1 MRLKN
6 SYFYTLKENA
16 KDEDS
21 VSSNLLVRAGYI
33 KKSSAGVYMML
44 PLGWKVMKHIEEILR
59 EEMDRT
65 DCQELLMPALIPED
79 IYVASGRRA
88 GFGDSMFSLKDRK
101 KQSYVLGPTHEE
113 LFAQAAKMKIKSYK
127 DMPFSLYQL
136 ETKFRDEP
144 RPRFG
149 LIRTREFIMKD
160 AYTFDVDEK
169 SCDAS
174 YLKQYNAYKNIM
186 ERLHLNYRIVKAD
199 TGIMGGLLS
208 EEFQAISP
216 RGEDVIV
223 LCSNND
229 LSSNIEVCPCVPD
242 KPDHREEEKELTLVH
257 TPNSGTIEEV
267 TDFLHEPAKK
277 FVKTLIY
284 NIDGR
289 PVAVMV
295 RGDREV
301 NETKLQKFYG
311 AQSVELADAAT
322 VEEVTGAKVGF
333 AGPIGI
339 KCEVIADE
347 EVLYMQN
354 FVVGANK
361 TDYHYQNV
369 NLKDFKLDGHG
380 DLRNIMEG
388 DTCPKCGGKIS
399 FAHGIEVGNTFKLG
413 TKYSKAMNLQYLDQN
428 NQLQDVWMGSY
439 GVGVARAMAAIVEQ
453 YNDENGIAWPA
464 DMAPYQ
470 AAIVLIAP
478 KDETQSALAETMYQT
493 LQKNGIDT
501 ILDDRDARPGFKF
514 KDMDLIGIPYR
525 ITVGKK
531 AADGLVEFKVRGSDT
546 TEDLTVEQAA
556 ARVRELLD
564 ASIVHVD
571 HQGEPHD

>member
-1 MRLKN
+1 M
-6 SYFYTLKENA
+6 
-16 KDEDS
+16 
-21 VSSNLLVRAGYI
+21 
-33 KKSSAGVYMML
+33 
-44 PLGWKVMKHIEEILR
+44 
-59 EEMDRT
+59 
-65 DCQELLMPALIPED
+65 
-79 IYVASGRRA
+79 
-88 GFGDSMFSLKDRK
+88 
-101 KQSYVLGPTHEE
+101 VLAMTHEE
-113 LFAQAAKMKIKSYK
+113 AMTDLVRYVLNSYK
-127 DMPFSLYQL
+127 QLPVMLYQFK
-136 ETKFRDEP
+136 TKYRDEA
-144 RPRFG
+144 RARGG
-149 LIRTREFIMKD
+149 LIRVREFLMKD
-160 AYTFDVDEK
+160 AYSFHTSQEDLDRHYQEEY
-169 SCDAS
+169 DA
-174 YLKQYNAYKNIM
+174 YLRI
-186 ERLHLNYRIVKAD
+186 YRRVGIEPVVVQSD

-216 RGEDVIV
+216 RGEDTIV

-229 LSSNIEVCPCVPD
+229 LSSNIEVCPCVPE

-289 PVAVMV
+289 PVAIMV

-478 KDETQSALAETMYQT
+478 KDEPQSALAETMYQT

-546 TEDLTVEQAA
+546 SEDLTVEQAA